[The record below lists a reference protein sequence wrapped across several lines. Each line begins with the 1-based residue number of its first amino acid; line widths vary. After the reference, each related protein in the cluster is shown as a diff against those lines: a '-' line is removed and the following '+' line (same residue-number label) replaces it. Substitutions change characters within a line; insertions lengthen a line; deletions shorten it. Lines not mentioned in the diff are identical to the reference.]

1 MWVTVFRRPLAVY
14 VVRFPAR
21 PLQLFIECFWFLRT
35 EVSPPQQLEEHIFTD
50 GRADIVL
57 SFGSPYLRSRAGRED
72 HAQLVRSN
80 LDAQRRY
87 PVNIIQQGQ
96 IDLIGVRFR
105 PGGLAA
111 FVRVPVG
118 ELDGLTLGL
127 RDVFG
132 QAGDD
137 LEQRLYEAAGRHDLQ
152 VRLLN
157 GFFMGMLEVPEEHEL
172 VAHVAATIERQRG
185 QVSVH
190 GLGDMYGYSIRTL
203 DRQFRQVMG
212 FPPKFY
218 ARTVRFRHALNCL
231 VHDPAVEWVDIVA
244 TCGYYDQPHFIKEFV
259 EFTGTQPEAYRARLW
274 DDGVPSAPNYVQ
286 FLQDNPEQMS

>member
-1 MWVTVFRRPLAVY
+1 M
-14 VVRFPAR
+14 
-21 PLQLFIECFWFLRT
+21 FIECFWFLRT
-35 EVSPPQQLEEHIFTD
+35 EVSPPRQLEEHIFTD
-50 GRADIVL
+50 GRADFVL
-57 SFGSPYLRSRAGRED
+57 SFGSPYLRFRAGRQD
-72 HAQLVRSN
+72 QVQMVRSN

-87 PVNIIQQGQ
+87 PVNIVQQGH

-111 FVRVPVG
+111 FVRVPVS

-127 RDVFG
+127 REVFG

-137 LEQRLYEAAGRHDLQ
+137 LEQQLYEAAGRYDLQ

-157 GFFMGMLEVPEEHEL
+157 GFFMDLLKVPDEHEL

-190 GLGDMYGYSIRTL
+190 ALSDMYGYSIRTL
-203 DRQFRQVMG
+203 DRQFQQVMG
-212 FPPKFY
+212 FAPKFY
-218 ARTVRFRHALNCL
+218 ARTVRFRHALSFL
-231 VHDPAVEWVDIVA
+231 VHNPTIEWAGIIA
-244 TCGYYDQPHFIKEFV
+244 NCGYYDQPHFIKEFV

-286 FLQDNPEQMS
+286 FLQDNPEQTS